1 MPQSIFFTVPAQEQD
16 RNFSGTHRQ
25 PWQARWT
32 ALGLVFGLLPVM
44 GLVSVSA
51 VQAEEANGGEVSF
64 NKRPTPSN
72 LVDLVRQ
79 AKVVNPDY
87 PLHVLISGNFA
98 TVMTRRH
105 PKAKDED
112 LKIDAVLI
120 TKSILDAYGYC
131 LDGVRVLYRDED
143 GSNGKRIAVA
153 EADIKNYAA
162 GTMEPQRFLDSLKMV
177 SIDGEL
183 DNDPRHGNKAG
194 AAVSEL
200 SVSPGPFEDQRL
212 LLLDRINALR
222 KRGTGVGPYEQLF
235 LAMDQSAR
243 NQSSEEVRKQVKA
256 LAERLGEQEQLCRQA
271 ELVSRGKGVQGTTST
286 ASASSPNEARI
297 KESLKA
303 AGLDGHRMVD
313 KVGDD
318 LNYMQRMG
326 LDVNSLRAE
335 LKAAEQ
341 AMDKDPAAGMKALR
355 QIKEKMYAAAQNAG
369 PRHVPGGQH
378 QGPNGMPAG
387 QPQGQMP
394 PGGQYPPM
402 H

>member
-1 MPQSIFFTVPAQEQD
+1 MPQFIFFSLPAKIQD
-16 RNFSGTHRQ
+16 RNFSGLPGGHSL
-25 PWQARWT
+25 ARLT
-32 ALGLVFGLLPVM
+32 ILSLAFGLTPALCFVGLP
-44 GLVSVSA
+44 A
-51 VQAEEANGGEVSF
+51 AQAEEANGGEVSF

-87 PLHVLISGNFA
+87 PLHVLVSGNFA

-212 LLLDRINALR
+212 LLLDRINTLR
-222 KRGTGVGPYEQLF
+222 KRGTGVAPYERLF
-235 LAMDQSAR
+235 LSMDQSAK
-243 NQSSEEVRKQVKA
+243 NQATEEVRKQVKA
-256 LAERLGEQEQLCRQA
+256 LAERLSEQEQLCRQA

-303 AGLDGHRMVD
+303 AGIDGHRMVD
-313 KVGDD
+313 KVCED
-318 LNYMQRMG
+318 LNYMQKMG
-326 LDVNSLRAE
+326 IDVNCLKAE
-335 LKAAEQ
+335 LKLAEQ
-341 AMDKDPAAGMKALR
+341 SMDKDPAAGMKALR
-355 QIKEKMYAAAQNAG
+355 QLKEKMYAAAQNAG
-369 PRHVPGGQH
+369 PRHVPTGQY
-378 QGPNGMPAG
+378 QGPSGMPG
-387 QPQGQMP
+387 GPQMP

>member
-1 MPQSIFFTVPAQEQD
+1 MPQSIFFTVPAREQD

-25 PWQARWT
+25 PWTARWT

-51 VQAEEANGGEVSF
+51 VQAEEANAGEVSF

-369 PRHVPGGQH
+369 PRHVPGGQF
-378 QGPNGMPAG
+378 QGPNGMPGG
-387 QPQGQMP
+387 QHQGQMP

>member
-25 PWQARWT
+25 LWTARWT
-32 ALGLVFGLLPVM
+32 VLGLVFGLVPVM
-44 GLVSVSA
+44 GLVSLPP

-183 DNDPRHGNKAG
+183 ENDPRHGNKAG

-243 NQSSEEVRKQVKA
+243 NQSSDEVRKQVKA
-256 LAERLGEQEQLCRQA
+256 LAERLSEQEQLCRQA

-303 AGLDGHRMVD
+303 AGIDGHRMVD

-318 LNYMQRMG
+318 LNYMQKMG

-369 PRHVPGGQH
+369 PRHVPGGQY
-378 QGPNGMPAG
+378 QGPNGMPGG

>member
-1 MPQSIFFTVPAQEQD
+1 QEEVEGRVIDLNPHQD
-16 RNFSGTHRQ
+16 AVNDRPRFGDPIPTIRNVLPLGKPRLVIGL
-25 PWQARWT
+25 QA
-32 ALGLVFGLLPVM
+32 PE
-44 GLVSVSA
+44 
-51 VQAEEANGGEVSF
+51 QAIDRSQGGE
-64 NKRPTPSN
+64 
-72 LVDLVRQ
+72 
-79 AKVVNPDY
+79 
-87 PLHVLISGNFA
+87 
-98 TVMTRRH
+98 
-105 PKAKDED
+105 
-112 LKIDAVLI
+112 
-120 TKSILDAYGYC
+120 
-131 LDGVRVLYRDED
+131 
-143 GSNGKRIAVA
+143 
-153 EADIKNYAA
+153 
-162 GTMEPQRFLDSLKMV
+162 
-177 SIDGEL
+177 
-183 DNDPRHGNKAG
+183 
-194 AAVSEL
+194 
-200 SVSPGPFEDQRL
+200 
-212 LLLDRINALR
+212 
-222 KRGTGVGPYEQLF
+222 
-235 LAMDQSAR
+235 
-243 NQSSEEVRKQVKA
+243 
-256 LAERLGEQEQLCRQA
+256 A

-369 PRHVPGGQH
+369 PRHVPGGQY
-378 QGPNGMPAG
+378 QGPNGMPGG